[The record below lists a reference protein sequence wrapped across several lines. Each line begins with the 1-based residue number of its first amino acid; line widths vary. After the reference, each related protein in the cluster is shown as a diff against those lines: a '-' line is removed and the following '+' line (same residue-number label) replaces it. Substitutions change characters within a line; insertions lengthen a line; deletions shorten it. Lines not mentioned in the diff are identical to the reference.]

1 MGWFLFTLCV
11 HRVNI
16 NTIML
21 VLVFNVFVNF
31 LRPVTLTLRVV
42 INVSLGH
49 TLIEV
54 LVSTSFCFIYIVLC
68 VEIFVYMVQSYV
80 FLMLSKSYCDE
91 L

>member
-1 MGWFLFTLCV
+1 MCV
-11 HRVNI
+11 HGVNA
-16 NTIML
+16 NVVLL
-21 VLVFNVFVNF
+21 VLVFNVFVNS

-54 LVSTSFCFIYIVLC
+54 VSTHLFCLVYVVWC
-68 VEIFVYMVQSYV
+68 VELFVYIVQSYV
-80 FLMLSKSYCDE
+80 FLMLSKSYCDD